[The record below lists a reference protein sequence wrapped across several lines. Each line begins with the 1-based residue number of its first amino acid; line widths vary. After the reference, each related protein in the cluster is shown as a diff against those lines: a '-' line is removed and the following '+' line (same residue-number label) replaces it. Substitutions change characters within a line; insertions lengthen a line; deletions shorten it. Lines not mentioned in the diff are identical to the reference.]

1 MSMKSSAGQ
10 RLLRAACHVPA
21 VLLVPGLLAALLPRG
36 EQLLAVASA
45 LFALG
50 GLFAAIG
57 LRATLRRYAHPRSIL
72 LSSSVLHAGV
82 LILLLRA
89 SEFASR
95 HLAPDATAAALV
107 MGLALVGGLTAPILP
122 GASRHA
128 RLNRLTGVIAAVLA
142 VVWLLAASSGGML
155 IASAVICAAVVPLTA
170 MKLPETAFRQPFAE
184 PEDGEARPDP
194 RESG

>member
-1 MSMKSSAGQ
+1 MSMHSSAGQ
-10 RLLRAACHVPA
+10 RLLRASCHVPA

-36 EQLLAVASA
+36 AAPRRR
-45 LFALG
+45 LG
-50 GLFAAIG
+50 PLRSGRVFAAIG
-57 LRATLRRYAHPRSIL
+57 LRATLSRYAHPRSIL

-128 RLNRLTGVIAAVLA
+128 RLNRLTVVIAAVLA
-142 VVWLLAASSGGML
+142 AVWLLAASSGGML

-170 MKLPETAFRQPFAE
+170 MKLPETAFRQPYAE
-184 PEDGEARPDP
+184 PEDGGAMPDP